1 MTNPR
6 RFATLPLV
14 PIPELAVGAQL
25 ELRGQT
31 IDGEGSGVVEH
42 AGRRLHVPGLLPG
55 ELAEVRVDNLARF
68 SANAYGHLLTVTE
81 PHPQRRSPACPQHR
95 DPLDRSRA
103 GTCGGC
109 PLMHLGI
116 VGQRQAKRDRLRS
129 LGLEL
134 GEDDLVTGEEW
145 GYRWSSKRVVAGK
158 LGGLWLGSRRADPLA
173 HAGQIAD
180 MHGCR
185 VDHPAIERVFA
196 ALIRRANADRIQ
208 GWRPG
213 SQAKPATG
221 DLRYAWAK
229 TDGERVLLTLIT
241 SPGENPDGHSRAAEL
256 LPTALMA
263 ACGPELAGVAWSVQ
277 PERGNAIRGR
287 APELLAGVGTLT
299 LELAGVQVELGPL
312 GFLQP
317 NPPIATRAYLDLC
330 QPATGEWAEPLDR
343 VWDLYAGVGVT
354 TALLRAR
361 HREVIACESYAES
374 AEALGIAP
382 MAVEDFLLA
391 HKTSPAGPPNLVVAN
406 PPRAGLG
413 AEVCLRLLE
422 AGPERVHMMSCNPET
437 LADDLA
443 RLAPAYTLERLRAY
457 DTLPQTAHLELVA
470 WLRRR

>member
-1 MTNPR
+1 VTKRR
-6 RFATLPLV
+6 RFATLPPV
-14 PIPELAVGAQL
+14 TTPELAVGAQL
-25 ELRGQT
+25 ELRGQAT
-31 IDGEGSGVVEH
+31 DAEGSGVVEH
-42 AGRRLHVPGLLPG
+42 AGRQLHVPGLLPG
-55 ELAEVRVDNLARF
+55 ERARVRVDNLARF
-68 SANAYGHLLTVTE
+68 SANAYGHMLELLE
-81 PHPQRRSPACPQHR
+81 PHPQRRSPPCPRHR
-95 DPLDRSRA
+95 DPLAQASHA

-109 PLMHLGI
+109 PLMHLN
-116 VGQRQAKRDRLRS
+116 VAGQREAKRERLRG

-134 GEDDLVTGEEW
+134 AEADLIGGDEW

-158 LGGLWLGSRRADPLA
+158 LGKLWLGSRRADPLA
-173 HAGQIAD
+173 HTGQIAD
-180 MHGCR
+180 MHGCL
-185 VDHPAIERVFA
+185 VDHPAIERVFEQ
-196 ALIRRANADRIQ
+196 LVRQANLERIQ

-213 SQAKPATG
+213 HQDKPATG

-241 SPGENPDGHSRAAEL
+241 SPGEGDADHSRAAEL
-256 LPTALMA
+256 LPEALMA
-263 ACGPELAGVAWSVQ
+263 ASPELAGVAWSVQ

-299 LELAGVQVELGPL
+299 LELAGVQVEVGPL

-317 NPPIATRAYLDLC
+317 NPPMAAQAYLDLIDL
-330 QPATGEWAEPLDR
+330 GDAEPRER

-374 AEALGIAP
+374 AQALGIAP

-391 HKTSPAGPPNLVVAN
+391 RKAERPDLVVAN

-413 AEVCLRLLE
+413 TEVCARLVEL
-422 AGPERVHMMSCNPET
+422 AVPRLHMMSCNPES
-437 LADDLA
+437 LAQDLA
-443 RLAPAYTLERLRAY
+443 RLAPAYELERLRGY

-470 WLRRR
+470 CLRRR